1 MLVTNLILLDE
12 NSFLFLHREVI
23 KRYEVSEEKADPI
36 SRLIMD

>member
-12 NSFLFLHREVI
+12 NSFRFLHREVI
-23 KRYEVSEEKADPI
+23 KCYDVSKEKADSV